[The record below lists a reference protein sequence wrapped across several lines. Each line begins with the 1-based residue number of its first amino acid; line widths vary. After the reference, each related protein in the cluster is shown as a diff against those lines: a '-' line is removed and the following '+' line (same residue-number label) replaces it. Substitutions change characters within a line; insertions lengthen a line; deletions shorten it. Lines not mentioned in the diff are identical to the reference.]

1 VEYALCYIHNDVLVN
16 KRCWIYNACCNNS
29 IKMFVFQ
36 TKVQAIN
43 TRGGWKERGP
53 HYENFMNEQ
62 DAQVQAIESRFII
75 DFLLFSFVVLSKYT
89 NVSILKIFLM
99 YFKTTI

>member
-1 VEYALCYIHNDVLVN
+1 
-16 KRCWIYNACCNNS
+16 
-29 IKMFVFQ
+29 
-36 TKVQAIN
+36 
-43 TRGGWKERGP
+43 
-53 HYENFMNEQ
+53 MNEQ